1 MKKISNLSIVW
12 TLIAILLLLILIIQ
26 AVYSGINSDFSKI
39 LGNGWV
45 YPMLL
50 FVVALS
56 CVVVFDKDGYIFKN
70 QPFRNVIK
78 HINSRKVFVL
88 ISVLLGALFVLSSV
102 MVLIKGI
109 VDSNNIESGS
119 GKIEKVYTYSDIDS
133 KEEKVIVLNNDK
145 RLWISTRTESDS
157 LNIGDKINYRYLK
170 HNRSATDG
178 TIIEYLAKRS
188 AK

>member
-1 MKKISNLSIVW
+1 M
-12 TLIAILLLLILIIQ
+12 
-26 AVYSGINSDFSKI
+26 
-39 LGNGWV
+39 GNGWV
-45 YPMLL
+45 YPMLF
-50 FVVALS
+50 FVVAVS

-88 ISVLLGALFVLSSV
+88 ISVLLGALFVLSSA
-102 MVLIKGI
+102 MVLIKDI
-109 VDSNNIESGS
+109 VDSNNIGSGS
-119 GKIEKVYTYSDIDS
+119 GKIEKVYTFSDIDS
-133 KEEKVIVLNNDK
+133 KEEKAIVLNNDK

-178 TIIEYLAKRS
+178 TIIEYMAKRS